1 VEASRGQDLATNSIA
16 HPLIELREL
25 RYFAAL
31 ADELHFGRA
40 AERLHISQP
49 PLSQTIANLERKLGT
64 KLLERTSRQARLTSA
79 GAVLREH
86 ALQVLA
92 DADRAVE
99 ATREAAVAE
108 SRTLRIAAAVPV
120 REALLPQLADRLG
133 DRFPSLSLEVTEELA
148 NDAIASVLHG
158 GADLGLAVCP
168 VKTNGVASHRMREE
182 QPVALVH
189 HQNPLVSKES
199 ITMEE
204 LALLPL
210 ILWTREESAGAYDLV
225 LSLFHGR
232 PPSSLTVLDRFD
244 GAWWSEMV
252 AGAYTIVPAG
262 AATTP
267 DYRKV
272 PIANAE
278 SAFATDVLWSE
289 QAPPPLLPALLEAI
303 DELAEAQGWLA
314 R

>member
-1 VEASRGQDLATNSIA
+1 VEATRSQEVAANSIA

-86 ALQVLA
+86 ALRVLA
-92 DADRAVE
+92 DVERAIN
-99 ATREAAVAE
+99 ATRDAALAE
-108 SRTLRIAAAVPV
+108 SRTLRITAAVPV
-120 REALLPQLADRLG
+120 REALLPQLSHRLT
-133 DRFPSLSLEVTEELA
+133 DRFPSLVLEVTEELA
-148 NDAIASVLHG
+148 NHVIASVLHG
-158 GADLGLAVCP
+158 NADLGLAVCP
-168 VKTNGVASHRMREE
+168 ITTGGIATHRVREE
-182 QPVALVH
+182 EPVALVH
-189 HQNPLVSKES
+189 HDNPLVGRDS
-199 ITMEE
+199 ITLEE
-204 LALLPL
+204 LATLPL
-210 ILWTREESAGAYDLV
+210 ILWPRDESAGAHDFV
-225 LSLFHGR
+225 VSLFDGA

-244 GAWWSEMV
+244 GGWWSEMV
-252 AGAYTIVPAG
+252 GGAYTIVPAG

-272 PIANAE
+272 PIADSE
-278 SAFATDVLWSE
+278 STFATDLIWSE

-303 DELAEAQGWLA
+303 DELAEAEGWL
-314 R
+314 RS